1 MPDLP
6 NLSFTPALMTLQG
19 ELLSHTASHTAPS
32 QERKHTAGTAKKIWY
47 RLDLSAI
54 VYPTLQR
61 RDFSS
66 VYRLSVV
73 LKEPIRPDIL
83 QQAVDAEPCHGE
95 QQDRDQG
102 GKFGPD

>member
-1 MPDLP
+1 M
-6 NLSFTPALMTLQG
+6 NKETT
-19 ELLSHTASHTAPS
+19 TASHTAPS
-32 QERKHTAGTAKKIWY
+32 QERKHTAGAAKKIWY

-73 LKEPIRPDIL
+73 LKEPIRSGYPAAGCRC
-83 QQAVDAEPCHGE
+83 QPC
-95 QQDRDQG
+95 
-102 GKFGPD
+102 PLSYL